1 LCTFVA
7 LMGVAGDG
15 GPSNLRRRARRE
27 QRRQVESTTPRP
39 PHADRAWAVGTTR
52 QGWKGR
58 EILSRMLA
66 EDLTLVTGNWKDFR
80 PMLKREEVHPGAIS
94 LPEVPR
100 ADQLRLFTA
109 ALDHIE
115 RSTPPLDMINTVL
128 NVAEDGTIDA
138 REIP

>member
-1 LCTFVA
+1 MIQFLFDEDVTPA
-7 LMGVAGDG
+7 LRYAANERGYFAFHVQY
-15 GPSNLRRRARRE
+15 R
-27 QRRQVESTTPRP
+27 
-39 PHADRAWAVGTTR
+39 
-52 QGWKGR
+52 GWKGR
-58 EILSRMLA
+58 KDSEILSRMLA

-94 LPEVPR
+94 LPDVPR
-100 ADQLRLFTA
+100 ADQLRLFSA

-128 NVAEDGTIDA
+128 IVAEDGTIDA